1 MSNERGVTMIALSI
15 AIIILSILAGVSI
28 KLGLA
33 SNSAVLQ
40 ETKKETEMQEEMI
53 EEEQSKRENA
63 IQKFEDEWGL

>member
-1 MSNERGVTMIALSI
+1 MIALSI